1 MNQIHFEID
10 THGAELK
17 SLQFGDREYLWHGD
31 PEFWG
36 RSAPILFP
44 IVGRLADDTL
54 RIDGREYR
62 MKQHGFARDVEF
74 VRCDRRQT
82 LLDGAYKILP
92 EQERAMRFAMVR
104 VDHQS
109 VYPYS
114 FDLAVNYIPQGN
126 ILVCE
131 WQVTNR
137 DDKTMY
143 FQIGAHPAFM
153 LPDYNAVEETH
164 GYIQCYD
171 ANDKI
176 VSPMVFNCLENGLRV
191 HYGQPKM
198 LINDNAILALTNTTF
213 ADDAILI
220 EADQVA
226 KVALFDKQG
235 KRVLTVSCPQA
246 EAFGLWAPFKP
257 GCPFV
262 CIEPWCGI
270 ADRVEFK
277 GDISERD
284 CIHSLAPEETFE
296 FTYSIMING

>member
-17 SLQFGDREYLWHGD
+17 SLKYGNREYLWQGD
-31 PEFWG
+31 PAFWG
-36 RSAPILFP
+36 RRAPILFP

-74 VRCDRRQT
+74 VHR
-82 LLDGAYKILP
+82 DGKYVLV
-92 EQERAMRFAMVR
+92 ENGYREN
-104 VDHQS
+104 
-109 VYPYS
+109 YPYA
-114 FDLAVNYIPQGN
+114 FELVAEYTTQGN
-126 ILVCE
+126 TLICD

-137 DDKTMY
+137 DNKTMY

-153 LPDYNAVEETH
+153 LLDYNATDGVH
-164 GYIQCYD
+164 GFVQCYD
-171 ANDKI
+171 ADDKI
-176 VSPMVFNCLENGLRV
+176 VSPMVFNCLENGLRI

-226 KVALFDKQG
+226 KVAMFDKQG

-246 EAFGLWAPFKP
+246 EAFGLWAPFKQ

-270 ADRVEFK
+270 ADRVGFK

-296 FTYSIMING
+296 FNYLIMINS

>member
-17 SLQFGDREYLWHGD
+17 SLKYGNREYLWHGD

-36 RSAPILFP
+36 RRAPILFP

-62 MKQHGFARDVEF
+62 MKQHGFARDAEF
-74 VRCDRRQT
+74 VRCEGKYV
-82 LLDGAYKILP
+82 LVEDGYR
-92 EQERAMRFAMVR
+92 EN
-104 VDHQS
+104 
-109 VYPYS
+109 YPYA
-114 FDLAVNYIPQGN
+114 FELVAEYTTQGN
-126 ILVCE
+126 TLICD

-143 FQIGAHPAFM
+143 FQIGAHPAFL
-153 LPDYNAVEETH
+153 LPDYNATDGVH
-164 GYIQCYD
+164 GFVQCYD

-220 EADQVA
+220 EANQVA
-226 KVALFDKQG
+226 KVALFDKRG

-246 EAFGLWAPFKP
+246 EAFGLWAPFKK

-270 ADRVEFK
+270 ADRVGFK

-284 CIHSLAPEETFE
+284 CIHSIAPEETFE
-296 FTYSIMING
+296 FIYSIMING

>member
-17 SLQFGDREYLWHGD
+17 SLKYGNREYLWHGD

-36 RSAPILFP
+36 RRAPILFP

-62 MKQHGFARDVEF
+62 MKQHGFARDAEF
-74 VRCDRRQT
+74 VRCDGKYV
-82 LLDGAYKILP
+82 LVEDGYR
-92 EQERAMRFAMVR
+92 EN
-104 VDHQS
+104 
-109 VYPYS
+109 YPYA
-114 FDLAVNYIPQGN
+114 FELVAEYTTQGN
-126 ILVCE
+126 TLICD
-131 WQVTNR
+131 WKVTNR

-153 LPDYNAVEETH
+153 LPDYNATDGVH
-164 GYIQCYD
+164 GFVQCYD
-171 ANDKI
+171 ADDKI

-198 LINDNAILALTNTTF
+198 LINDKAILALTNTTF

-226 KVALFDKQG
+226 KVAMFDKQG

-246 EAFGLWAPFKP
+246 EAFGLWAPFKQ
-257 GCPFV
+257 GCAFV

-270 ADRVEFK
+270 ADRVGFK

-284 CIHSLAPEETFE
+284 CIHSLVPEETFE
-296 FTYSIMING
+296 FTYSIMINS

>member
-17 SLQFGDREYLWHGD
+17 SLKYGNREYLWHGD

-36 RSAPILFP
+36 RRAPILFP

-62 MKQHGFARDVEF
+62 MKQHGFARDAEF
-74 VRCDRRQT
+74 VRCDGKYV
-82 LLDGAYKILP
+82 LVEDGYR
-92 EQERAMRFAMVR
+92 EN
-104 VDHQS
+104 
-109 VYPYS
+109 YPYA
-114 FDLAVNYIPQGN
+114 FELVAEYTTQGN
-126 ILVCE
+126 TLICD

-153 LPDYNAVEETH
+153 LPDYNATDGVH
-164 GYIQCYD
+164 GFVQCYD

-198 LINDNAILALTNTTF
+198 LINDKAILALTNTTF

-226 KVALFDKQG
+226 KVALFDKG
-235 KRVLTVSCPQA
+235 GERVLTVSCSQA
-246 EAFGLWAPFKP
+246 EAFGLWAPFKQ

-296 FTYSIMING
+296 FTYSIMINS

>member
-1 MNQIHFEID
+1 MNQIQFEID

-17 SLQFGDREYLWHGD
+17 SLKYGNREYLWHGD

-36 RSAPILFP
+36 RRAPILFP

-62 MKQHGFARDVEF
+62 MKQHGFARDAEF
-74 VRCDRRQT
+74 VRCDGKYVLVENGYR
-82 LLDGAYKILP
+82 
-92 EQERAMRFAMVR
+92 EN
-104 VDHQS
+104 
-109 VYPYS
+109 YPYA
-114 FDLAVNYIPQGN
+114 FELVAEYTTQGN
-126 ILVCE
+126 TLICD

-153 LPDYNAVEETH
+153 LPDYNANDEVH
-164 GYIQCYD
+164 GFIQCYD

-226 KVALFDKQG
+226 KVAMFDKRG
-235 KRVLTVSCPQA
+235 KWVLTVSCPQA
-246 EAFGLWAPFKP
+246 EAFGLWAPFKK

-270 ADRVEFK
+270 ADRVGFK

-296 FTYSIMING
+296 FTYSIMINS

>member
-1 MNQIHFEID
+1 MEIQVS
-10 THGAELK
+10 THGAELQ
-17 SLQFGDREYLWHGD
+17 SLLANGREYLWHGD

-36 RSAPILFP
+36 RRAPILFP

-62 MKQHGFARDVEF
+62 MKQHGFARDAEF
-74 VRCDRRQT
+74 VRCDEKYVLVENGYR
-82 LLDGAYKILP
+82 
-92 EQERAMRFAMVR
+92 EN
-104 VDHQS
+104 
-109 VYPYS
+109 YPYA
-114 FDLAVNYIPQGN
+114 FELVAEYTTQGN
-126 ILVCE
+126 TLICD

-153 LPDYNAVEETH
+153 LPDYNATDGVH
-164 GYIQCYD
+164 GYIQCFD

-246 EAFGLWAPFKP
+246 EAFGLWAPFKQ

-270 ADRVEFK
+270 ADRVGFK

-284 CIHSLAPEETFE
+284 CIHSLVPEETFE
-296 FTYSIMING
+296 FIYSIMINS

>member
-1 MNQIHFEID
+1 MNQIQFEID

-17 SLQFGDREYLWHGD
+17 SLKYGNREYLWHGD

-36 RSAPILFP
+36 RRAPILFP

-62 MKQHGFARDVEF
+62 MKQHGFARDAEF
-74 VRCDRRQT
+74 VRCDGKYV
-82 LLDGAYKILP
+82 LVEDGYR
-92 EQERAMRFAMVR
+92 EN
-104 VDHQS
+104 
-109 VYPYS
+109 YPYA
-114 FDLAVNYIPQGN
+114 FELVAEYTTQGN
-126 ILVCE
+126 TLICD

-143 FQIGAHPAFM
+143 FQIGVHPAFM
-153 LPDYNAVEETH
+153 LPDYNATDGVH
-164 GYIQCYD
+164 GFVQCYD

-198 LINDNAILALTNTTF
+198 LINDNAIFALTNTTF

-226 KVALFDKQG
+226 KVALFDKRG

-246 EAFGLWAPFKP
+246 EAFGLWAPFKK

-270 ADRVEFK
+270 ADRVGFK

-284 CIHSLAPEETFE
+284 CIHSLAPEETFV
-296 FTYSIMING
+296 FTYSIMINS

>member
-1 MNQIHFEID
+1 MEIQVS
-10 THGAELK
+10 THGAELQ
-17 SLQFGDREYLWHGD
+17 SLLANGREYLWLGD
-31 PEFWG
+31 PTFWG
-36 RSAPILFP
+36 RRAPILFP
-44 IVGRLADDTL
+44 IVGRLADDIL

-62 MKQHGFARDVEF
+62 MKQHGFARDAEF
-74 VRCDRRQT
+74 VRCDGKYV
-82 LLDGAYKILP
+82 LVEDGYR
-92 EQERAMRFAMVR
+92 EN
-104 VDHQS
+104 
-109 VYPYS
+109 YPYA
-114 FDLAVNYIPQGN
+114 FELVAEYTTQGN
-126 ILVCE
+126 TLICD

-153 LPDYNAVEETH
+153 LPDYNATDGVH
-164 GYIQCYD
+164 GFIQCYD
-171 ANDKI
+171 ADDKI

-198 LINDNAILALTNTTF
+198 LINDKAILALTNTTF

-226 KVALFDKQG
+226 KVALFDKRG

-246 EAFGLWAPFKP
+246 EAFGLWAPFKQ

-270 ADRVEFK
+270 ADRVGFK